1 MTQLLDIL
9 EDYMELRGFRYA
21 RLDGSMA
28 YTDREE
34 EVSTTQLWRF
44 VCGSKKSKVD
54 LEVAVT
60 ACVSVSYK

>member
-9 EDYMELRGFRYA
+9 EDYMELREIRYA

-34 EVSTTQLWRF
+34 EVSAGQCLKF
-44 VCGSKKSKVD
+44 
-54 LEVAVT
+54 
-60 ACVSVSYK
+60 CV